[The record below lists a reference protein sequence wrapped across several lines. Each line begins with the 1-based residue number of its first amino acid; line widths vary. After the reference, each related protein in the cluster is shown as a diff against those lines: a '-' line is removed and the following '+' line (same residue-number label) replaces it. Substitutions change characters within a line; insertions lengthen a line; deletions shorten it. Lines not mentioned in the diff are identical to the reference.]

1 MEYIH
6 LTLFANQGTIKHK
19 KKTLSYH
26 NTKTYQRRSRVSLM
40 GDCRVIIGGGSEEL
54 IFSSFDNGWWF
65 AEYKCM

>member
-1 MEYIH
+1 MF
-6 LTLFANQGTIKHK
+6 LGIKDVI
-19 KKTLSYH
+19 TFES
-26 NTKTYQRRSRVSLM
+26 KTYQRRSRVSLM